1 MAWTLLEI
9 FFQKALCGD
18 GSFGA
23 KPTRALT
30 FISLLK
36 VMATEA
42 LVGIGY
48 INIINANALAGI
60 EKHAWAK
67 ASNIQGV

>member
-1 MAWTLLEI
+1 
-9 FFQKALCGD
+9 
-18 GSFGA
+18 
-23 KPTRALT
+23 
-30 FISLLK
+30 
-36 VMATEA
+36 MATEA

-67 ASNIQGV
+67 ASNIHFTNERRNPGGLCPNGPQGLLEASS